1 MVCRVPAGHY
11 FMMGDNRDNSETPI
25 LGIRTR
31 RKHCRSS
38 LFHLDEFWQYGP
50 HWELPVAGDGRTLKM
65 LKKMTNRQRY
75 GWSRG
80 LIERQRGSVWSGFF
94 WWASSSW
101 ADRAG
106 FKVVPAVV
114 EYIAIERAVQKIKN
128 EGSTVREL
136 QAAFERHATI
146 DDITSISSRDLD
158 ITKEGDRIVISYA
171 YAKKV
176 PITDNVSLVIDFSG
190 TTRDRQRKNIP

>member
-1 MVCRVPAGHY
+1 
-11 FMMGDNRDNSETPI
+11 
-25 LGIRTR
+25 
-31 RKHCRSS
+31 
-38 LFHLDEFWQYGP
+38 
-50 HWELPVAGDGRTLKM
+50 M
-65 LKKMTNRQRY
+65 LKKMKSGAAVLGGRM
-75 GWSRG
+75 GS
-80 LIERQRGSVWSGFF
+80 IERQRGLSLIGVFLVGIIVVALIALGF
-94 WWASSSW
+94 
-101 ADRAG
+101 R
-106 FKVVPAVV
+106 VVPAVV

-136 QAAFERHATI
+136 QAAFDRHATI

-190 TTRDRQRKNIP
+190 TTRDRQRKEVP

>member
-1 MVCRVPAGHY
+1 
-11 FMMGDNRDNSETPI
+11 
-25 LGIRTR
+25 
-31 RKHCRSS
+31 
-38 LFHLDEFWQYGP
+38 
-50 HWELPVAGDGRTLKM
+50 
-65 LKKMTNRQRY
+65 MTNRAA
-75 GWSRG
+75 GSG
-80 LIERQRGSVWSGFF
+80 GHGGSIERQRGLSLIGLFLVGILVV
-94 WWASSSW
+94 ALI
-101 ADRAG
+101 ALG

-136 QAAFERHATI
+136 QAAFDRHATI

-176 PITDNVSLVIDFSG
+176 PIIDNVSLVIDFSG
-190 TTRDRQRKNIP
+190 TTRDRSRRDVP